1 MTPTQK
7 IDLLRAA
14 CCVSAADGEPKD
26 AELAVIAKLVKETGV
41 GRASM
46 DAIMDRAKR
55 DKNFCDEQF
64 RVLNSDPAE
73 SMTFLIEVA
82 MSDGQLTDA
91 EVEVLGRLAKSLEVP
106 DDIFQKLILQV
117 REALGDA

>member
-14 CCVSAADGEPKD
+14 CCVSAADGDPSE
-26 AELAVIAKLVKETGV
+26 AELAVIGKLVKETGV

-55 DKNFCDEQF
+55 DQNFCDEQF
-64 RVLNSDPAE
+64 KVLNSDPAE

-82 MSDGQLTDA
+82 MSDGQLTDQ
-91 EVEVLGRLAKSLEVP
+91 EIGILRRLSNSLEVP
-106 DDIFQKLILQV
+106 DDVFEKLIVQV
-117 REALGDA
+117 KEALG